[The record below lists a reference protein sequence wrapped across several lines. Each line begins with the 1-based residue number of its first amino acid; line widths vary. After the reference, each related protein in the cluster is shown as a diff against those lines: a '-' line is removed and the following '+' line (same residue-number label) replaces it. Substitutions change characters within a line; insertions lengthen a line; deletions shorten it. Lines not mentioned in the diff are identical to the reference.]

1 MSNNNVLNFVK
12 MFWPERLSNWQLLDE
27 EKAKSLSRSKIISEY
42 NINLILHPQE
52 NEKEVNGLKSK
63 MNEVQQMLDYSE
75 CSYDVFVFNNFYEKY
90 RRFEEYCFNEKYN
103 FIFLTPEKYSVE
115 VKPLKSLQSY
125 LKRILEL
132 LPEYYTQKNKEYEN
146 LFGRFVIHLES
157 VSFQSQTENVYFQR
171 EQLPLIPYF
180 IKYRDENLF
189 RWFYE
194 YELPDVEC
202 NEFDKLKYNLRKSIT
217 DYKSTFGGE

>member
-90 RRFEEYCFNEKYN
+90 RRFEEYCFK
-103 FIFLTPEKYSVE
+103 I
-115 VKPLKSLQSY
+115 
-125 LKRILEL
+125 
-132 LPEYYTQKNKEYEN
+132 
-146 LFGRFVIHLES
+146 GRAS
-157 VSFQSQTENVYFQR
+157 CR
-171 EQLPLIPYF
+171 E
-180 IKYRDENLF
+180 R
-189 RWFYE
+189 
-194 YELPDVEC
+194 V
-202 NEFDKLKYNLRKSIT
+202 
-217 DYKSTFGGE
+217 